1 MNKTKLKKIFS
12 VVLIIGGAILLI
24 LELAS
29 STKNYYLQAIGI
41 ICLMSGL
48 FMVNTSV
55 SSRFEEIDITVSE
68 VSEEEE

>member
-1 MNKTKLKKIFS
+1 MNKTKLKEIFS
-12 VVLIIGGAILLI
+12 VILIVGGAILLI

-29 STKNYYLQAIGI
+29 SVKNYYLQAIGI

-48 FMVNTSV
+48 FIVNTSV
-55 SSRFEEIDITVSE
+55 SSKFEEEDTTLSK